1 MNAIKKALGLST
13 EPASDRFEKADIAEA
28 KKAEQK
34 TRDACLRQ
42 LEFYFS
48 DVNLPYDDFYLKARN
63 KEGEIDCEVLAN
75 SARIKQFTKKLTPVQ
90 RAYLLWDVSQQSD
103 SVVRGAEGFLKRRW
117 PMPKE
122 DKANKNMAFLE
133 LKVDEGGPDL
143 DKVLDEA
150 SFKNALEKRGD
161 ASAFKP
167 VLSVRPRRD
176 LRKTRT
182 LTGGVLV
189 ELESKT
195 KADALLQAAKDEPL
209 LPKQPKVKV
218 VTSSDGLSFFDRL
231 EADCLAFREEG
242 EKRKAK
248 RKAEKEEKKK
258 RKAEEAEK
266 EGDDKKPSAKK
277 AKKKGGKGGR
287 GRGRGRG
294 GGRGGGRGISPKSA
308 KRKSGDGDDG
318 GDKKPAKKAK
328 PAAKKEE

>member
-28 KKAEQK
+28 KKCEQK

-90 RAYLLWDVSQQSD
+90 RAYLLWDVAQQSD

-122 DKANKNMAFLE
+122 DKSNKNMAFLE
-133 LKVDEGGPDL
+133 LKVDEGGPEL

-161 ASAFKP
+161 AASFKP

-189 ELESKT
+189 ELESKA
-195 KADALLQAAKDEPL
+195 KADALLKASKDEPL
-209 LPKQPKVKV
+209 LPKQTKVKV

-248 RKAEKEEKKK
+248 R
-258 RKAEEAEK
+258 
-266 EGDDKKPSAKK
+266 
-277 AKKKGGKGGR
+277 
-287 GRGRGRG
+287 
-294 GGRGGGRGISPKSA
+294 
-308 KRKSGDGDDG
+308 
-318 GDKKPAKKAK
+318 
-328 PAAKKEE
+328 

>member
-13 EPASDRFEKADIAEA
+13 EPASERFAKDDIAEA
-28 KKAEQK
+28 KKCEQK

-90 RAYLLWDVSQQSD
+90 RAYLLWDVSAQSD

-143 DKVLDEA
+143 DKVLDES
-150 SFKNALEKRGD
+150 SFKSALEKRSD
-161 ASAFKP
+161 AASFKP

-189 ELESKT
+189 ELESKA
-195 KADALLQAAKDEPL
+195 KADALLKASKDEPL
-209 LPKQPKVKV
+209 LPKQTKVKV

-294 GGRGGGRGISPKSA
+294 GGRGGGRGISPKSG
-308 KRKSGDGDDG
+308 KRKSGDGDD

>member
-13 EPASDRFEKADIAEA
+13 EPASDRFAKDDIAEV
-28 KKAEQK
+28 KKCEQK

-90 RAYLLWDVSQQSD
+90 RAYLLWDVASGSD
-103 SVVRGAEGFLKRRW
+103 SVVRGSEGFLKRRW

-122 DKANKNMAFLE
+122 DKSNKNMAFLE
-133 LKVDEGGPDL
+133 LKVDEGGPSL
-143 DKVLDEA
+143 DGVLDEA
-150 SFKNALEKRGD
+150 SFKAALEKRGD
-161 ASAFKP
+161 AASFKP

-189 ELESKT
+189 ELESKA
-195 KADALLQAAKDEPL
+195 KADALLKASKDEPL

-266 EGDDKKPSAKK
+266 GEGDAKPSAKK
-277 AKKKGGKGGR
+277 AKKGGKKGKGGGR

-294 GGRGGGRGISPKSA
+294 GGRGGGRGISPK
-308 KRKSGDGDDG
+308 KRKSGDGDG
-318 GDKKPAKKAK
+318 GEKKPAKKAK
-328 PAAKKEE
+328 AKKEE

>member
-13 EPASDRFEKADIAEA
+13 EPASERFAKDDIAEA

-63 KEGEIDCEVLAN
+63 KDGEIDCEVLAN

-133 LKVDEGGPDL
+133 LKIDEGGPDL

-150 SFKNALEKRGD
+150 SFKSALEKRGD
-161 ASAFKP
+161 AASFKP

-189 ELESKT
+189 ELESKA
-195 KADALLQAAKDEPL
+195 KADALLKASKDEPL
-209 LPKQPKVKV
+209 LPKQTKVKV

-266 EGDDKKPSAKK
+266 EGDAKPSAKK

-294 GGRGGGRGISPKSA
+294 GGRGGRGISPK

>member
-1 MNAIKKALGLST
+1 
-13 EPASDRFEKADIAEA
+13 
-28 KKAEQK
+28 
-34 TRDACLRQ
+34 
-42 LEFYFS
+42 
-48 DVNLPYDDFYLKARN
+48 
-63 KEGEIDCEVLAN
+63 
-75 SARIKQFTKKLTPVQ
+75 
-90 RAYLLWDVSQQSD
+90 
-103 SVVRGAEGFLKRRW
+103 
-117 PMPKE
+117 MPKE

-133 LKVDEGGPDL
+133 LKIDEGGPDL

-150 SFKNALEKRGD
+150 SFKSALEKRID
-161 ASAFKP
+161 AASFKP

-189 ELESKT
+189 ELESKA
-195 KADALLQAAKDEPL
+195 KADALLKASKDEPL

-266 EGDDKKPSAKK
+266 GEGDAKPSAKK
-277 AKKKGGKGGR
+277 TGKGGGR

-294 GGRGGGRGISPKSA
+294 GGRGGGRGISPKSPK
-308 KRKSGDGDDG
+308 KRKSGDGGDG
-318 GDKKPAKKAK
+318 EKKPAKKAK
-328 PAAKKEE
+328 AKKEE

>member
-1 MNAIKKALGLST
+1 
-13 EPASDRFEKADIAEA
+13 
-28 KKAEQK
+28 
-34 TRDACLRQ
+34 
-42 LEFYFS
+42 
-48 DVNLPYDDFYLKARN
+48 
-63 KEGEIDCEVLAN
+63 
-75 SARIKQFTKKLTPVQ
+75 
-90 RAYLLWDVSQQSD
+90 
-103 SVVRGAEGFLKRRW
+103 
-117 PMPKE
+117 MPKE

-150 SFKNALEKRGD
+150 SFKSALEKRSD

-195 KADALLQAAKDEPL
+195 KADALLKASKDEPL

-287 GRGRGRG
+287 GRGRGG
-294 GGRGGGRGISPKSA
+294 GGRGRGGGRGISPK
-308 KRKSGDGDDG
+308 KRKSGDG
-318 GDKKPAKKAK
+318 GDEEKKPAKKAK

>member
-13 EPASDRFEKADIAEA
+13 EPASDRFAKDDIAEA
-28 KKAEQK
+28 KKCEQK

-63 KEGEIDCEVLAN
+63 KAGEIDCEVLAN

-90 RAYLLWDVSQQSD
+90 RAYLLWDVASASD

-122 DKANKNMAFLE
+122 DKSNKNMAFLE
-133 LKVDEGGPDL
+133 LKVDEGGPEL
-143 DKVLDEA
+143 SSILDEKA
-150 SFKNALEKRGD
+150 FQTALEKRSD
-161 ASAFKP
+161 AASFKP

-189 ELESKT
+189 ELESKA
-195 KADALLQAAKDEPL
+195 KADALLKASKDEPL

-258 RKAEEAEK
+258 RKAEEAEN
-266 EGDDKKPSAKK
+266 EGDAKPSAKK
-277 AKKKGGKGGR
+277 AKKKGKGGGR

-294 GGRGGGRGISPKSA
+294 GGCGGRGISPK
-308 KRKSGDGDDG
+308 KRKSGGDDE
-318 GDKKPAKKAK
+318 KKPAK
-328 PAAKKEE
+328 

>member
-13 EPASDRFEKADIAEA
+13 EPASDRFAKDDIAEV
-28 KKAEQK
+28 KKCEQK

-90 RAYLLWDVSQQSD
+90 RAYLLWDVASGSD
-103 SVVRGAEGFLKRRW
+103 SVVRGSEGFLKRRW

-122 DKANKNMAFLE
+122 DKSNKNMAFLE
-133 LKVDEGGPDL
+133 LKVDEGGPSL
-143 DKVLDEA
+143 DGVLDEA
-150 SFKNALEKRGD
+150 SFKAALEKRGD
-161 ASAFKP
+161 AASFKP

-189 ELESKT
+189 ELESKA
-195 KADALLQAAKDEPL
+195 KADALLKAAADEPL
-209 LPKQPKVKV
+209 LPKQTKVKV
-218 VTSSDGLSFFDRL
+218 VTTSDGLSFFDRL

-266 EGDDKKPSAKK
+266 GEGDAKPSAKK
-277 AKKKGGKGGR
+277 AKKPGKKGKGGR
-287 GRGRGRG
+287 GGRGGRGRGRG
-294 GGRGGGRGISPKSA
+294 GGRGISPK
-308 KRKSGDGDDG
+308 KRKSGGDGDG
-318 GDKKPAKKAK
+318 EKKPAKKAK